1 MGRDPYERDPYS
13 LRDYEM
19 AADPYAAAAFR
30 HYDEHLYDEG
40 EDQEVAGAHLDERP
54 DEHYAPYAH
63 PHAREHLVQQ
73 HHESP
78 MHPHAREHLVQQ
90 HHEAP
95 IHSHAPEH
103 LAQRHEAPI
112 HHEAPTVHDAQPIHT
127 AKAGEAHVS
136 TTPHY
141 YEEMFGG
148 QMRDSL
154 P

>member
-63 PHAREHLVQQ
+63 PHA
-73 HHESP
+73 
-78 MHPHAREHLVQQ
+78 
-90 HHEAP
+90 
-95 IHSHAPEH
+95 PEH

-112 HHEAPTVHDAQPIHT
+112 HHEAPTAHDAQPIHT